1 MKDPA
6 SAVLDGFVVVIE
18 ALPGND
24 GEQVGSGPPVFVRL
38 DADGMD
44 GQGSVLGSSAVTPS
58 ISLQDDE
65 GNVSQAG

>member
-24 GEQVGSGPPVFVRL
+24 GEQVRSGPPVFVSL
-38 DADGMD
+38 DADGMN
-44 GQGSVLGSSAVTPS
+44 GHWSLLCSAVAPT

-65 GNVSQAG
+65 WNVC